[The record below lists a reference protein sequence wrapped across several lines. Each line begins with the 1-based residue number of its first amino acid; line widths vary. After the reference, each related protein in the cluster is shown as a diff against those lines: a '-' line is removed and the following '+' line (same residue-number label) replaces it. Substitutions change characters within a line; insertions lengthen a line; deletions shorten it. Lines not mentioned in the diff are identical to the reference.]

1 MEMIED
7 VVIVG
12 AGIAGLA
19 TAVAL
24 KRVGV
29 KALVLER
36 SDGLRG
42 TGAALTL
49 FPNAWVALDALGVSQ
64 KLTSVY
70 ASFERIY
77 VTNINT
83 GEIQEIP
90 SPGAISEGNEPRP
103 VHRKA
108 LLKALADEL
117 PIDSIRF
124 SSKITTIETEED
136 EGSSIA
142 VVHMEDETI
151 IKAKVLIGCDGVHSI
166 VASWLGLAGLVHS
179 GRSAV
184 RGMAVFPQGHGLK
197 QEVQQFVGA
206 GKRAGFVPLTKT
218 DIYWFITCASPDKD
232 AYLGG
237 DPEAIKREVLQKYA
251 NDLPE
256 LYQDIV
262 NHSDLSTLTWAPLMF
277 RKPWKVAFGNLCK
290 QNITVAGDAMH
301 PMTPD
306 LGQGGCSAL
315 EDAVVL
321 GRHIGACVAQ
331 NGGLVPRAMVKALSN
346 YAEERRW
353 RATWLITGSFLSG
366 WVQHGGSMWGLKFF
380 RDAIFYKFVFPKIAS
395 VMRYDCGK
403 LA

>member
-1 MEMIED
+1 MIED

-29 KALVLER
+29 KALVLEK
-36 SDGLRG
+36 SNGLRA

-49 FPNAWVALDALGVSQ
+49 FPNAWVALDSLGVSQ

-70 ASFERIY
+70 STFERIY
-77 VTNINT
+77 VTNTIT

-90 SPGAISEGNEPRP
+90 SSGAIRAGNEPRP

-124 SSKITTIETEED
+124 SSKITAIETQEH
-136 EGSSIA
+136 EGSSLA
-142 VVHMEDETI
+142 VVHMEDEII

-166 VASWLGLAGLVHS
+166 VGSWLGLAEPVHS

-184 RGMAVFPQGHGLK
+184 RGMAVIPQGHGLK
-197 QEVQQFVGA
+197 EEVQQFVGA
-206 GKRAGFVPLTKT
+206 GKRIGFVPLTKT
-218 DIYWFITCASPDKD
+218 DVYWFLTCASADKD

-237 DPEAIKREVLQKYA
+237 NPEAIKSEVLEKYA

-256 LYQDIV
+256 LYQDII

-321 GRHIGACVAQ
+321 GRHIGACIAQ
-331 NGGLVPRAMVKALSN
+331 KGGLVPREMIKAVSN

-353 RATWLITGSFLSG
+353 RVTWLVTGSFLSG
-366 WVQHGGSMWGLKFF
+366 WVQHGGPMWGLKFF
-380 RDAIFYKFVFPKIAS
+380 RDAIFYKFVFPRIAR
-395 VMRYDCGK
+395 VMHYNCGK